1 MIPDRV
7 VGTSGRKVA
16 PLLYVAVGI
25 SGAMQHIVGMKES
38 GFVVAINPDE
48 NAPIKDECD
57 IFIKGRME
65 DVIPLLL
72 EELQKQKPAIKAK

>member
-38 GFVVAINPDE
+38 SFVVAINPDE

-65 DVIPLLL
+65 EVIPLLL
-72 EELQKQKPAIKAK
+72 EELQKQKPLVRAK